1 MASGQDITFI
11 GGINTDDDVRFV
23 GSGDYRSSAYM
34 RSGSA
39 EGQNAGA
46 AESMP
51 GNLLIENANLP
62 AGQNTVVGSA
72 KWVENESIVYFVH
85 NSNGDHTLWAY
96 NTISHVITIVLGNL
110 DSAGFG
116 IPNVAGSTLN
126 LSRDFL
132 VYHANVVDNILYWT
146 DNYNPPRK
154 LDLNKAIKY
163 METGGNSPEGYSF
176 ISFTDTE
183 VGSKTIDVLKAP
195 PTFIIEA
202 EYDTDETRNFNKLY
216 GNQYQFRYQ
225 YVYENNEESKWSMIS
240 KQPFPPSEEF
250 ISGRDIRNSLKW
262 NVINLTYYTGPK
274 NVKQINF
281 AYRRGE
287 NGNWLVFKQL
297 DLVLEGVSNL
307 TNQTLVF
314 DDNTAPSGATL
325 TDILYDNVPQ
335 VAKCQEVLPNQ
346 SIAYGNFYADYDLV
360 QDLDIQAERVLNELY
375 DINNTYTSLISI
387 ENVRYPSD
395 VSDPFTQININYN
408 TSLENTFTPGTV
420 HNPTIFIFQA
430 QDVISI
436 PLFKRSIGI
445 SSLSNYFYEVTEED
459 VFNPPYGDPGW
470 LPNPN
475 LYDRLITNIY
485 NYFIVQ
491 YPEVDWSLNTID
503 SRKCIVVYDYKTPD
517 YSDTEISITNSED
530 WAILIKF
537 GLGKVLKKNRALSS
551 LKKGSKKVF
560 GIQYYDR
567 GNRSNTV
574 QTLPSME
581 LDIPLPGQEEGRL
594 NFQYNIDP
602 QGFYGSQSAYTVSS
616 KFTINHLPPDWA
628 THYSILVKK
637 DELISSFMQTTVTG
651 FSYDP
656 IKSFLVRLQLDKVP
670 NSESVDY
677 YTSKYTGATFYH
689 TPSKGDRV
697 RFITQETYKVPYTV
711 DDGGLIVDELFL
723 PSYYNV
729 QYTELE
735 VVEYDPSTN
744 SILVNDFDY
753 QKIIGGATNSV
764 GSLIEIYTPKK
775 DVAEDIWYE
784 IEKGDIYSDEETGV
798 KYHAANGQYQTA
810 TQPAIL
816 ESDYGDVTYRMR
828 DLASGLS
835 YLTFQNYA
843 DMTNSS
849 SAKALNAISWTLDGD
864 TYDYSTYIYDGFNF
878 ITIFRKLY
886 KFSNIYFNLGSKCY
900 FIEDYNYSD
909 YYNSDGHGRGRIGI
923 ENNKTQR
930 THYKTGVIHSAPYVA
945 GSYING
951 LSSFDTLGNAEYLD
965 DTYGP
970 INRLKQVGYTLK
982 ALQDRKEVS
991 IYIQRSYAT
1000 SADGSGQLAYTSKT
1014 FGGINPS
1021 DSSYGCIHPGSVQV
1035 IGNDMYYYDFYTGA
1049 IIRSSNNGQTDMT
1062 VGPYKFNYWITKK
1075 TNRIATPEYKTIAG
1089 KQYQAVYTPISF
1101 VDESNSEYV
1110 LNFIKMFRREDK
1122 FDGVQYIYDSNEAPV
1137 FNFAKDRWVT
1147 FVYFN
1152 LNWGENLGVNTYT
1165 FSGGNL
1171 FEQNVSFLEDGTPN
1185 ELTFYGIQEKMQI
1198 EFVMNDVP
1206 LLIKRPLSI
1215 GFRSNKVFSVPEITT
1230 IGNASYPAMLS
1241 MIYSNNFKLKEG
1253 YWWAAYLRDMN
1264 TPNQDPNKA
1273 LVNGRELRSYA
1284 ITHKAQYDGNEK
1296 AVLFDVKCSYVPS
1309 EALI

>member
-34 RSGSA
+34 RSGSS
-39 EGQNAGA
+39 ESQNAGT

-96 NTISHVITIVLGNL
+96 NTISGVITIVLGNL
-110 DSAGFG
+110 DNAGFG

-163 METGGNSPEGYSF
+163 METGGNSPDGYSF

-195 PTFIIEA
+195 PVFIIDPV
-202 EYDTDETRNFNKLY
+202 YDTDETRNFNKLY

-287 NGNWLVFKQL
+287 VGPWLIYKQL
-297 DLVLEGVSNL
+297 DLAVEGISNL
-307 TNQTLVF
+307 TTQTLVF
-314 DDNTAPSGATL
+314 DDNVAPVAAQNA
-325 TDILYDNVPQ
+325 DILFDNVPQ
-335 VAKCQEVLPNQ
+335 IAKCQEILPNQ
-346 SIAYGNFYADYDLV
+346 SLVYGNFYSDYDLV
-360 QDLDIQAERVLNELY
+360 QDLDVQAERVLNELY
-375 DINNTYTSLISI
+375 DANSFEFANIPFLKWY
-387 ENVRYPSD
+387 SD
-395 VSDPFTQININYN
+395 NAVLQINYTVLPFLNFPSYQ
-408 TSLENTFTPGTV
+408 SPLFLYLEG
-420 HNPTIFIFQA
+420 
-430 QDVISI
+430 DVISFRMYHKNLPKNTARTYYYTLTSTDAERNGRTNQEMIDDLIFSMRDYFIENYPELNPAVGYNPADILVGVEFVDYI
-436 PLFKRSIGI
+436 PVGI
-445 SSLSNYFYEVTEED
+445 SDESNTS
-459 VFNPPYGDPGW
+459 FNSYAKLLRKNKA
-470 LPNPN
+470 LP
-475 LYDRLITNIY
+475 
-485 NYFIVQ
+485 
-491 YPEVDWSLNTID
+491 
-503 SRKCIVVYDYKTPD
+503 
-517 YSDTEISITNSED
+517 
-530 WAILIKF
+530 
-537 GLGKVLKKNRALSS
+537 S

-574 QTLPSME
+574 QTIPRMQLE
-581 LDIPLPGQEEGRL
+581 IPLPGQETGRE

-602 QGFYGSQSAYTVSS
+602 TGQYGSLSAYTVSS

-637 DELISSFMQTTVTG
+637 DELISSFMQTTVTNY
-651 FSYDP
+651 SYDP
-656 IKSFLVRLQLDKVP
+656 IKNYLVRLQLDKMP
-670 NSESVDY
+670 NSEYSDY
-677 YTSKYTGATFYH
+677 YTSQYFGASFYH
-689 TPSKGDRV
+689 TPTKGDRV
-697 RFITQETYKVPYTV
+697 RFITNEVSKAPYPFQTNPSPQNETYFISPAYCLEYV
-711 DDGGLIVDELFL
+711 
-723 PSYYNV
+723 
-729 QYTELE
+729 ELE

-753 QKIIGGATNSV
+753 ATKLGNASGSV
-764 GSLIEIYTPKK
+764 GALVEIYTPKK

-784 IEKGDIYSDEETGV
+784 IEKADIYTDEETGI

-816 ESDYGDVTYRMR
+816 ESDYGDVIYRMR
-828 DLASGLS
+828 DFATGMRQFTYDTYAEMTSSDSSKLLNSWSYVKASP
-835 YLTFQNYA
+835 QNAYFY
-843 DMTNSS
+843 
-849 SAKALNAISWTLDGD
+849 DGD
-864 TYDYSTYIYDGFNF
+864 NYILLFQTMREYAIPRILNRSF
-878 ITIFRKLY
+878 
-886 KFSNIYFNLGSKCY
+886 

-909 YYNSDGHGRGRIGI
+909 FYNSDGHGRGRIGV
-923 ENNKTQR
+923 ENNKTKR
-930 THYKTGVIHSAPYVA
+930 THYKTGVIHSSPYVA
-945 GSYING
+945 GSFING
-951 LSSFDTLGNAEYLD
+951 LSSFDILGNAEYLD

-1000 SADGSGQLAYTSKT
+1000 SADGSGQLAYTSKV
-1014 FGGINPS
+1014 FGGINPY

-1035 IGNDMYYYDFYTGA
+1035 IGNDMYYYDFYTGSV
-1049 IIRSSNNGQTDMT
+1049 IRSSNNGQVDMT
-1062 VGPYKFNYWITKK
+1062 AGPYKFVHWMTKK
-1075 TNRIATPEYKTIAG
+1075 YDQIATPEYKTFNG

-1137 FNFAKDRWVT
+1137 FNFDKDRWTT

-1171 FEQNVSFLEDGTPN
+1171 FEQNVSFLDDGTPN

-1284 ITHKAQYDGNEK
+1284 IIHKIEYANNEK

-1309 EALI
+1309 EAFI

>member
-39 EGQNAGA
+39 EGQNAGS

-62 AGQNTVVGSA
+62 AGQNTVVSSA

-85 NSNGDHTLWAY
+85 NSNGDHTLWSY

-110 DSAGFG
+110 DDAGFG

-163 METGGNSPEGYSF
+163 METGGNSPDGYSF
-176 ISFTDTE
+176 LSFGTTE
-183 VGSKTIDVLKAP
+183 IGSKTIDVLKAP

-250 ISGRDIRNSLKW
+250 ISGRDIRDSLKW

-274 NVKQINF
+274 NVTQINF

-335 VAKCQEVLPNQ
+335 VAKCQDILPNQ

-375 DINNTYTSLISI
+375 DPNSFEFPNLAVLRNPQDDATLWINYTSS
-387 ENVRYPSD
+387 PSAYA
-395 VSDPFTQININYN
+395 SATNQSPLFFY
-408 TSLENTFTPGTV
+408 LEG
-420 HNPTIFIFQA
+420 
-430 QDVISI
+430 DVISFRI
-436 PLFKRSIGI
+436 YDENLPSSTARWYYYTVTQQDAERDGRTNLEMITQLIFSIR
-445 SSLSNYFYEVTEED
+445 D
-459 VFNPPYGDPGW
+459 
-470 LPNPN
+470 
-475 LYDRLITNIY
+475 
-485 NYFIVQ
+485 YFIDNFPELNATISYNLDN
-491 YPEVDWSLNTID
+491 YPVGVRFEGYLPVGNAF
-503 SRKCIVVYDYKTPD
+503 
-517 YSDTEISITNSED
+517 ENSEGFNSY
-530 WAILIKF
+530 ARILR
-537 GLGKVLKKNRALSS
+537 KNRAIPS

-574 QTLPSME
+574 QTLPSMV
-581 LDIPLPGQEEGRL
+581 LQIPLPGQESGR
-594 NFQYNIDP
+594 NEFQYNIDP
-602 QGFYGSQSAYTVSS
+602 TGQYGSLSAYTVSS

-637 DELISSFMQTTVTG
+637 DELISSFMQTTVTAYS
-651 FSYDP
+651 FDP
-656 IKSFLVRLQLDKVP
+656 IKNYLVRLQLDRIP
-670 NSESVDY
+670 NEESVDY
-677 YTSKYTGATFYH
+677 YTSQYFGATFYH
-689 TPSKGDRV
+689 TPTKGDRV
-697 RFITQETYKVPYTV
+697 RFLTNETSKAPYPFEVEPSPHDETYFIPPAYCLDYV
-711 DDGGLIVDELFL
+711 ELD
-723 PSYYNV
+723 
-729 QYTELE
+729 

-753 QKIIGGATNSV
+753 TTKLGNASGSV
-764 GSLIEIYTPKK
+764 GALVEIYTPKK
-775 DVAEDIWYE
+775 DVAEDVWYE

-798 KYHAANGQYQTA
+798 KYHAANGQLQTA

-816 ESDYGDVTYRMR
+816 DSDYGDVTYRMR
-828 DLASGLS
+828 DLATGMRIIK
-835 YLTFQNYA
+835 FN
-843 DMTNSS
+843 
-849 SAKALNAISWTLDGD
+849 
-864 TYDYSTYIYDGFNF
+864 TYSEMVASDYSRLLNSWSFVNDSSLKTYFYGGDNNY
-878 ITIFRKLY
+878 ITIFEGIEYPFIPRILNRS
-886 KFSNIYFNLGSKCY
+886 F

-909 YYNSDGHGRGRIGI
+909 FYNSDGHGRGRIGI

-945 GSYING
+945 GSFING

-970 INRLKQVGYTLK
+970 INRLKVVGYTLK

-1049 IIRSSNNGQTDMT
+1049 VIRSSNNGQTDMT

-1075 TNRIATPEYKTIAG
+1075 TNKIATPEYKTFNG

-1122 FDGVQYIYDSNEAPV
+1122 FDGVQYIYDSNEAPI

-1215 GFRSNKVFSVPEITT
+1215 GLRSNKVFSVPEITT

-1264 TPNQDPNKA
+1264 TPNQLPANA

-1284 ITHKAQYDGNEK
+1284 IIHTIEYANNEK

>member
-34 RSGSA
+34 RSGSS
-39 EGQNAGA
+39 ESQNAGA

-85 NSNGDHTLWAY
+85 NSNGDHTIWSY
-96 NTISHVITIVLGNL
+96 NTISGVITIVLGNL
-110 DSAGFG
+110 DDAGFG

-163 METGGNSPEGYSF
+163 METGGNSPDGYSF
-176 ISFTDTE
+176 LSFGTTE
-183 VGSKTIDVLKAP
+183 IGSKTIDVLKAP
-195 PTFIIEA
+195 PVFVIEA
-202 EYDTDETRNFNKLY
+202 EYATDETRNFNKLY

-262 NVINLTYYTGPK
+262 NIINLTYYTGPK
-274 NVKQINF
+274 NVNQINF

-335 VAKCQEVLPNQ
+335 VAKCQDVLPNQ

-360 QDLDIQAERVLNELY
+360 QDLDIQAERVLHELY
-375 DINNTYTSLISI
+375 ESNTNIIQPINIFTYKANGIDDAPTSWIQINYNYLWTTSGWSQKSDQSPLFNFYEGDVIVIPLYEFLLGKKSLRNFYYTLTEQDVYNDPLSPISNEQLLSNLVLAIAAKFNIDYPDISWVADDDSGIYLAVSAYGWVGNEYTGDGGETGIFNKTS
-387 ENVRYPSD
+387 
-395 VSDPFTQININYN
+395 FTQI
-408 TSLENTFTPGTV
+408 L
-420 HNPTIFIFQA
+420 
-430 QDVISI
+430 
-436 PLFKRSIGI
+436 R
-445 SSLSNYFYEVTEED
+445 
-459 VFNPPYGDPGW
+459 
-470 LPNPN
+470 
-475 LYDRLITNIY
+475 
-485 NYFIVQ
+485 
-491 YPEVDWSLNTID
+491 
-503 SRKCIVVYDYKTPD
+503 
-517 YSDTEISITNSED
+517 
-530 WAILIKF
+530 
-537 GLGKVLKKNRALSS
+537 KNRSATS

-574 QTLPSME
+574 QTLPLME
-581 LDIPLPGQEEGRL
+581 LDIPLPGQEDRGS
-594 NFQYNIDP
+594 FQYNIDP
-602 QGFYGSQSAYTVSS
+602 QGYWGSLSAYTVSS
-616 KFTINHLPPDWA
+616 KFTIRHLPPDWA

-637 DELISSFMQTTVTG
+637 DELISSFMQTTVSD

-656 IKSFLVRLQLDKVP
+656 IKSYLIRLQLDKGP
-670 NSESVDY
+670 FSTNTDY
-677 YTSKYTGATFYH
+677 YTTEYFGATFYH

-697 RFITQETYKVPYTV
+697 RFLTNETVKAIYPF
-711 DDGGLIVDELFL
+711 DENPALDPNAQIL
-723 PSYYNV
+723 PNAYLT

-735 VVEYDPSTN
+735 VVEYDASTN
-744 SILVNDFDY
+744 SILVNDFDFR
-753 QKIIGGATNSV
+753 KILGNAAAAV
-764 GSLIEIYTPKK
+764 GSLVEIYTPKK
-775 DVAEDIWYE
+775 DVTEDIWYE

-798 KYHAANGQYQTA
+798 KYHAANGQLQTA

-816 ESDYGDVTYRMR
+816 ESDYGDVYYRMR
-828 DLASGLS
+828 EFATGLGIKYYATFEELSNDQITKSGNILS
-835 YLTFQNYA
+835 YC
-843 DMTNSS
+843 
-849 SAKALNAISWTLDGD
+849 LDIENPELRGL
-864 TYDYSTYIYDGFNF
+864 YYYDGFNYR
-878 ITIFRKLY
+878 IIFEGLEYQEYVKQVPDV
-886 KFSNIYFNLGSKCY
+886 FSARCY

-945 GSYING
+945 GSFING

-1000 SADGSGQLAYTSKT
+1000 SADGSGQLAYTSKV

-1021 DSSYGCIHPGSVQV
+1021 ESYYGCIHPGSVQV

-1049 IIRSSNNGQTDMT
+1049 VIRSSNNGQTDMT
-1062 VGPYKFNYWITKK
+1062 IGPYKFNYWMTKK
-1075 TNRIATPEYKTIAG
+1075 YDQIATPEYKTFNG

-1137 FNFAKDRWVT
+1137 FNFAKDRWAT

-1152 LNWGENLGVNTYT
+1152 LNWAENLGVNTYT

-1171 FEQNVSFLEDGTPN
+1171 FEQNVSFLDDGTPN
-1185 ELTFYGIQEKMQI
+1185 ELTFYGIQEKMKI

-1215 GFRSNKVFSVPEITT
+1215 GLRSNKVFSVPEITT

-1264 TPNQDPNKA
+1264 TPNQLPANA

-1284 ITHKAQYDGNEK
+1284 IIHTIEYANNEK